1 MEHLCLMSQLSHTLS
16 LQFVHS
22 RPIFPQSSQ
31 IPSQT
36 KQDHG
41 NSCPILIIY
50 ENVCFSSPLS
60 PPCRNLAAE
69 KSEMR
74 KIRNAACSS
83 SIKSILK
90 MIIVPIQKSNYFGQK
105 LVWKLFLLKCSE
117 TTWLC
122 KIISNS
128 MHLIWYSHNW
138 LNHIIDFW
146 LNTYTIWIYST
157 KLKWILLQNY
167 NIQIV
172 LDCGYILT
180 IKVLN
185 MTSLNIR
192 EAFHVLYG
200 IKISCFN
207 VNCGI

>member
-1 MEHLCLMSQLSHTLS
+1 MSNINHLWKCMFFFPSVPTMPGLSCREVRNKKNKKCCL
-16 LQFVHS
+16 
-22 RPIFPQSSQ
+22 
-31 IPSQT
+31 
-36 KQDHG
+36 
-41 NSCPILIIY
+41 LIINKKY
-50 ENVCFSSPLS
+50 PENDHCVTTKEQLFWS
-60 PPCRNLAAE
+60 
-69 KSEMR
+69 
-74 KIRNAACSS
+74 
-83 SIKSILK
+83 
-90 MIIVPIQKSNYFGQK
+90 K
-105 LVWKLFLLKCSE
+105 LVWKLFPKFLLKFSK
-117 TTWLC
+117 TSWLR

-128 MHLIWYSHNW
+128 VHLIWYSHNW

-185 MTSLNIR
+185 MTSLNIP

-200 IKISCFN
+200 IKISCCN
-207 VNCGI
+207 VNSSLCHLWGKLAAPAPC

>member
-1 MEHLCLMSQLSHTLS
+1 MSNINHLWKCMFFFLSVPTMPELSCREVRNEKNKKCCLL
-16 LQFVHS
+16 
-22 RPIFPQSSQ
+22 
-31 IPSQT
+31 
-36 KQDHG
+36 
-41 NSCPILIIY
+41 
-50 ENVCFSSPLS
+50 
-60 PPCRNLAAE
+60 
-69 KSEMR
+69 
-74 KIRNAACSS
+74 
-83 SIKSILK
+83 IKSILK

-105 LVWKLFLLKCSE
+105 LVWKLFPKFLLKCFE
-117 TTWLC
+117 TSWLC

-185 MTSLNIR
+185 ITLLNIP
-192 EAFHVLYG
+192 EAFHFLYG

-207 VNCGI
+207 VNSRICHLWGKLAAPAPC

>member
-1 MEHLCLMSQLSHTLS
+1 MSNINHLWKCMFFFPSAPATPELS
-16 LQFVHS
+16 
-22 RPIFPQSSQ
+22 
-31 IPSQT
+31 
-36 KQDHG
+36 
-41 NSCPILIIY
+41 
-50 ENVCFSSPLS
+50 
-60 PPCRNLAAE
+60 CREVRNE
-69 KSEMR
+69 KN
-74 KIRNAACSS
+74 KKCCSS

-90 MIIVPIQKSNYFGQK
+90 MIIVPTQKSNYFGQK
-105 LVWKLFLLKCSE
+105 VVWKLFPKFLLKCSE
-117 TTWLC
+117 TSWLC

-128 MHLIWYSHNW
+128 VHLIWYSHNW

-185 MTSLNIR
+185 MTSLNIP

-207 VNCGI
+207 VNSRICHLWGKPTAPAPC